1 MNATWATEWLRRCSA
16 SDPDDLME
24 MYVDDVRFEDAALD
38 QTVQG
43 KPRVREFFA
52 ALMNPAK
59 RRNTFTLVAY
69 CGDELGGAVE
79 WIWKAEH
86 HAEFMGLPA
95 RGRETT
101 VRGVSVVTF
110 QAGQVSTQHDY
121 WDTRTVAQQAGHGP
135 VAAGERER

>member
-16 SDPDDLME
+16 PDPSDLME
-24 MYVDDVRFEDAALD
+24 MYADDVRFEDVTLD

-52 ALMNPAK
+52 AFMNPAE
-59 RRNTFTLVAY
+59 RRNTFALVAY
-69 CGDELGGAVE
+69 CGDERGGAVE

-86 HAEFMGLPA
+86 EGEFMGLSA
-95 RGRETT
+95 RGRKTT

-110 QAGQVSTQHDY
+110 QTGQVSTQHDY
-121 WDTRTVAQQAGHGP
+121 WDGRTVTQQLG
-135 VAAGERER
+135 VAP